1 MSTPYNATPGQT
13 AYFQMPVQATTPSQ
27 ASPQTHFT
35 SVLNSASF
43 DQSQPSTPTPAGRG
57 RPRGSGT
64 GAKRGRKPRGALV
77 AGATSPRPFIA
88 STLAPSTL
96 NATSTPA
103 SFANNAQFPKVHWAV
118 PGVSEEGAGESR
130 NTPGPAAQGEQEGE
144 GTQTSESTPAP
155 PVIDPALMGG
165 TGTPQRGT
173 PQPDIAAG
181 LTLPVGMHPPPP
193 RPGVPAADEEGEGDD
208 ELLPAMAD
216 DDYSAQLSWNSQ
228 SKDNLKY
235 DFCFTVTFVALTIS
249 QQSPYG

>member
-13 AYFQMPVQATTPSQ
+13 GYFQMPVQVATPSQ
-27 ASPQTHFT
+27 TSPPTHFT
-35 SVLNSASF
+35 SVLNSSSF
-43 DQSQPSTPTPAGRG
+43 DQSLPSTPTPAGRG

-77 AGATSPRPFIA
+77 AGATSPRPFMTG
-88 STLAPSTL
+88 TLAPSTPTS
-96 NATSTPA
+96 TSTPP
-103 SFANNAQFPKVHWAV
+103 SFANNTQYSKVHWAM
-118 PGVSEEGAGESR
+118 PGASEEGAGEGR
-130 NTPGPAAQGEQEGE
+130 NTPGLAAQDEQEGQ
-144 GTQTSESTPAP
+144 GAQTNESTPAP

-173 PQPDIAAG
+173 PQPDISAG
-181 LTLPVGMHPPPP
+181 LTLPVGMQPPPP
-193 RPGVPAADEEGEGDD
+193 RAGATAAEEEGEGDD

-235 DFCFTVTFVALTIS
+235 AITVFTCFLN
-249 QQSPYG
+249 

>member
-1 MSTPYNATPGQT
+1 MSTPYNSTPGQT
-13 AYFQMPVQATTPSQ
+13 GYFQMAAQAATPSQ
-27 ASPQTHFT
+27 ASPPMHFT

-77 AGATSPRPFIA
+77 AGATSPRAFTTG
-88 STLAPSTL
+88 TLTPSTPT
-96 NATSTPA
+96 ATSTPA
-103 SFANNAQFPKVHWAV
+103 SFANNAQYPKVHWAM
-118 PGVSEEGAGESR
+118 PGPNEEGAGEGRS
-130 NTPGPAAQGEQEGE
+130 TPGLSTQDEQDGH
-144 GTQTSESTPAP
+144 GTQTKESTPAL

-165 TGTPQRGT
+165 TGTSQRGT

-181 LTLPVGMHPPPP
+181 LTLPIGMQPPPP
-193 RPGVPAADEEGEGDD
+193 RTGATAADEEGEGDD

-216 DDYSAQLSWNSQ
+216 DDYSEQLSWNSQ

-235 DFCFTVTFVALTIS
+235 VFILFKIFLF
-249 QQSPYG
+249 